1 MATAATA
8 ERVAAV
14 RAFNRFYTRVI
25 GVLGEGL
32 LRTSYSLAEARVLY
46 ELAQADAVDVREL
59 REALAI
65 DAGYLSRIL
74 ARFEAK
80 GLVRRAASPEDA
92 RRRVARLTARGRAA
106 YETLDRR
113 SADEIG
119 GLLAGLDPRSQRRLV
134 SAMAAIRGLLGD
146 PPSGRPPVLREAE
159 PGDLGWVVERHGA
172 LYAEEYGWHVAFEAL
187 VARVVADYAEHRD
200 PERERAWIAEVGGER
215 AGCVLCVRE
224 DEETAKLRLLLV
236 EPSARGLGV
245 GTALVD
251 AVLRFA
257 REAGY
262 RRVVLWTN
270 DVLRDAR
277 RIYER
282 AGFELVDER
291 PHDDFGPAVVGQNW
305 ALALD

>member
-8 ERVAAV
+8 ERVAEV

-32 LRTSYSLAEARVLY
+32 LRTAYSLAEARVLY

-80 GLVRRAASPEDA
+80 GLVRRAPSAEDA

-113 SADEIG
+113 SAEEIG
-119 GLLAGLDPRSQRRLV
+119 GLLAGLDPASQQRLV
-134 SAMAAIRGLLGD
+134 SAMAAVRGLLGD
-146 PPSGRPPVLREAE
+146 RPSARATVLRDAE

-172 LYAEEYGWHVAFEAL
+172 LYAEEYGWH
-187 VARVVADYAEHRD
+187 
-200 PERERAWIAEVGGER
+200 
-215 AGCVLCVRE
+215 
-224 DEETAKLRLLLV
+224 
-236 EPSARGLGV
+236 
-245 GTALVD
+245 
-251 AVLRFA
+251 
-257 REAGY
+257 
-262 RRVVLWTN
+262 
-270 DVLRDAR
+270 
-277 RIYER
+277 
-282 AGFELVDER
+282 
-291 PHDDFGPAVVGQNW
+291 
-305 ALALD
+305 

>member
-8 ERVAAV
+8 ERVAQV

-46 ELAQADAVDVREL
+46 ELAQVDAVDVREL
-59 REALAI
+59 RETLAI

-80 GLVRRAASPEDA
+80 GLVRRAPSAEDA

-113 SADEIG
+113 SAEEIG
-119 GLLAGLDPRSQRRLV
+119 GLLAGLDPASQQRLV

-146 PPSGRPPVLREAE
+146 RPAAAVLRDAE

-236 EPSARGLGV
+236 EPSARGVGV

-251 AVLRFA
+251 AVLCFA
-257 REAGY
+257 RQAGY

-305 ALALD
+305 ALALS